1 MLALTDLPAPAQ
13 QAPATPAAPLQEI
26 IVTGSR
32 IAAPN
37 EQSTS
42 PIQVLSSQYIETTGK
57 SSARPAGV
65 RRIRTGSSL

>member
-1 MLALTDLPAPAQ
+1 MFSVPVFAQ
-13 QAPATPAAPLQEI
+13 QPAGVSAATEPLQEI

-42 PIQVLSSQYIETTGK
+42 PALH
-57 SSARPAGV
+57 
-65 RRIRTGSSL
+65 